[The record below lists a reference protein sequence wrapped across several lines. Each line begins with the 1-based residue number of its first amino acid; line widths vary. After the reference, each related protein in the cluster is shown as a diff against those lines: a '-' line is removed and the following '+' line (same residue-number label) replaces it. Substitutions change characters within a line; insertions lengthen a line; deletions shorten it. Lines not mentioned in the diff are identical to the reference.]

1 MDSGSLF
8 FVRERS
14 SEMKNKL
21 REQPPDLHISLT
33 SMLDLVFNILAFF
46 VMTYQPPLATKDYEV
61 NLPAPKPQGSGTG
74 SSAENINV
82 DDTPLFNDLN
92 VKLTAGEKGEL
103 AKLVI
108 ENKEVTVV
116 EGLQVGLIREIQRL
130 NKSVGGIEAI
140 NIASPATLK
149 YRYLVS
155 VVEACEQAGIRKI
168 NFAGKP

>member
-1 MDSGSLF
+1 MRKRN
-8 FVRERS
+8 RE
-14 SEMKNKL
+14 EM
-21 REQPPDLHISLT
+21 PDMRISLT

-61 NLPAPKPQGSGTG
+61 NLPAPKAQGQGDG
-74 SSAENINV
+74 SSAESVDV

-92 VKLTAGEKGEL
+92 VKLTAGQNGLLSKI
-103 AKLVI
+103 VI
-108 ENKEVTVV
+108 ENKEVPVV
-116 EGLQVGLIREIQRL
+116 EGLQTNLIREIQRL

-140 NIASPATLK
+140 NIVSPGDLK

-168 NFAGKP
+168 NFAGQQ

>member
-1 MDSGSLF
+1 
-8 FVRERS
+8 
-14 SEMKNKL
+14 MKSRL
-21 REQPPDLHISLT
+21 REQLPDLRISLT

-61 NLPAPKPQGSGTG
+61 NLPAPKPQGQGQG
-74 SSAENINV
+74 SSAESIDI

-92 VKLTAGEKGEL
+92 VKLTAGENGQL
-103 AKLVI
+103 VKLVI
-108 ENKEVTVV
+108 ENKDVPIA
-116 EGLQVGLIREIQRL
+116 EGLQTGLIREIQRL

-140 NIASPATLK
+140 NIVSPADLK

-168 NFAGKP
+168 NFAGQH

>member
-1 MDSGSLF
+1 
-8 FVRERS
+8 
-14 SEMKNKL
+14 MKSRL
-21 REQPPDLHISLT
+21 REQPPDLRISLT

-61 NLPAPKPQGSGTG
+61 NLPAPKPQGQGQG
-74 SSAENINV
+74 SSAESVNI

-92 VKLTAGEKGEL
+92 VKLTAGETGQL

-108 ENKEVTVV
+108 ENKEVPIV
-116 EGLQVGLIREIQRL
+116 EGLQSGLIREIQRL

-140 NIASPATLK
+140 NIVSPADLK

-168 NFAGKP
+168 NFAGQQ